1 MVRSERGGSLVGT
14 IAHDAAT
21 RISKNDT
28 TVAKPFHDIVV
39 LCACQTFSDR
49 WGLFRY
55 SGCMV
60 SSFDIE
66 ALLIRTQSGR
76 LHLPLPAR
84 IRWFRLV
91 NPAWGIVTELTH
103 IDKERQW
110 AVVRTQ
116 ILSDNGQVI
125 ATSMKADESRT
136 RPDWLESIENGS
148 IERALILAGFQHE
161 REHSNDTTKALR
173 VTETSN
179 APVVPRSEN
188 SPAIE
193 LPGHLPSL
201 RTAASLTPKPR
212 KPDNQPSLQ
221 TQRPPKGLV
230 GSVERVR
237 EQAREYADP
246 GGDDEPTEDE
256 VLS

>member
-1 MVRSERGGSLVGT
+1 
-14 IAHDAAT
+14 
-21 RISKNDT
+21 
-28 TVAKPFHDIVV
+28 
-39 LCACQTFSDR
+39 
-49 WGLFRY
+49 
-55 SGCMV
+55 MV
-60 SSFDIE
+60 SSLDIE

-76 LHLPLPAR
+76 YHLPLPAR
-84 IRWFRLV
+84 IRWFRSV
-91 NPAWGIVTELTH
+91 NPKWGIVTELTH

-116 ILSDNGQVI
+116 ILAENGQVI

-161 REHSNDTTKALR
+161 REHSVDVTKTVRMPEASS
-173 VTETSN
+173 VTVIPKPEIPT
-179 APVVPRSEN
+179 
-188 SPAIE
+188 AID

-201 RTAASLTPKPR
+201 RTAASLSPKPR
-212 KPDNQPSLQ
+212 KPDMQTTLQ
-221 TQRPPKGLV
+221 TQRPPAGLM
-230 GSVERVR
+230 GNVERVR
-237 EQAREYADP
+237 EEARDYADP

>member
-1 MVRSERGGSLVGT
+1 M
-14 IAHDAAT
+14 A
-21 RISKNDT
+21 
-28 TVAKPFHDIVV
+28 
-39 LCACQTFSDR
+39 
-49 WGLFRY
+49 
-55 SGCMV
+55 
-60 SSFDIE
+60 SSFDVD
-66 ALLIRTQSGR
+66 ALLIRTQTGR

-84 IRWFRLV
+84 IRWFRSV
-91 NPAWGIVTELTH
+91 NPTWGIVTELTH

-116 ILSDNGQVI
+116 ILTENGQVI
-125 ATSMKADESRT
+125 ATSMKADDSRT

-161 REHSNDTTKALR
+161 REHSVDNAKVVRPSEPAVPPVSTK
-173 VTETSN
+173 SDM
-179 APVVPRSEN
+179 PVG
-188 SPAIE
+188 ID

-201 RTAASLTPKPR
+201 RTAASLTPRPR
-212 KPDNQPSLQ
+212 KPDSLSSVQ
-221 TQRPPKGLV
+221 TQRAPNGLV
-230 GSVERVR
+230 GNVERVR